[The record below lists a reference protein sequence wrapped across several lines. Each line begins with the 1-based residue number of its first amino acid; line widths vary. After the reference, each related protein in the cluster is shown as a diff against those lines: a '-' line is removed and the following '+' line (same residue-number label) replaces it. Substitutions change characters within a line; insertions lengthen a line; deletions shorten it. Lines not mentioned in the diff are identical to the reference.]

1 MDRRGEAI
9 SVKKGPPKLRASLV
23 YPPLPT
29 ISPRPS
35 EDTVNERTRCV
46 CLGLHVFVQETVG
59 NPGRTLVCQS
69 EGKIEFVQQND
80 KRSNLLERDI

>member
-1 MDRRGEAI
+1 MDRRGKAV

-35 EDTVNERTRCV
+35 KDTVNERTRCV
-46 CLGLHVFVQETVG
+46 CLGLRVFVQETVR
-59 NPGRTLVCQS
+59 NPGLTLVCQS
-69 EGKIEFVQQND
+69 EGKL
-80 KRSNLLERDI
+80 NLCSRMTKEAIF